1 VKKAASAI
9 GVEVISSI
17 RAFTTWLLNYT
28 NHPPSKTI
36 KCQVEKPKAGNQ
48 PKQYTMPDKYSKCWQ
63 KD

>member
-1 VKKAASAI
+1 MHFNRLEWN
-9 GVEVISSI
+9 GVEGNSDEHI
-17 RAFTTWLLNYT
+17 AAQ
-28 NHPPSKTI
+28 I